1 MTDRDQ
7 EIRLAAFAR
16 CAQLMH
22 DHGGAVTWDAVQEG
36 FEFNGERVYL
46 AGKARGIHRPRQ
58 MKRGVLSIKTT
69 KPRKGRTARYDDSL
83 VGDGYF
89 SYAFQGDEPANH
101 DNTCL
106 REAFED
112 QSPLI
117 YFYALVPGIYQV
129 LYPCYLMEWNPRKLF
144 CTVAIGSQFEL
155 AQSSKVRETAGQ
167 YELAQLPA
175 AREPVSPIER
185 RYSTIEA
192 KVRLH
197 QAEFRELVLSAY
209 DRRCSVSGLPIPE
222 LLQAAHIIPDR
233 DERGQPDITNGIC
246 LSILHHTAYDRH
258 LLGIDPDGRI
268 IVADSVLNQH
278 DGPTLETT
286 IKALHGQT
294 IRLPRHDGD
303 RPNRDY
309 LAERFEAFRRV
320 V

>member
-1 MTDRDQ
+1 MDH

-16 CAQLMH
+16 CTRLMH
-22 DHGGAVTWDAVQEG
+22 DHGGAVPWYAIQEG
-36 FEFNGERVYL
+36 FEFCSERVYL

-69 KPRKGRTARYDDSL
+69 KPRKGRVARYDDAL

-89 SYAFQGDEPANH
+89 SYALQGNDPRNH

-106 REAFED
+106 YEAFED
-112 QSPLI
+112 QLPLI
-117 YFYALVPGIYQV
+117 YFYALVPSIYQI
-129 LYPCYLMEWNPRKLF
+129 LYPCYLMEWDPGNLF

-155 AQSSKVRETAGQ
+155 AYPSEVRETATGQ
-167 YELAQLPA
+167 YEVAQSSA
-175 AREPVSPIER
+175 AREPKSPIER

-246 LSILHHTAYDRH
+246 LSILHHTAYDRN

-268 IVADSVLNQH
+268 VVAESVLGQH
-278 DGPTLETT
+278 DGPTLETA
-286 IKALHGQT
+286 IKALHGQQ
-294 IRLPRHDGD
+294 IRLPHHERD

-309 LAERFEAFRRV
+309 LAERFDAFRRGT
-320 V
+320 